1 MTLRASDLQSESD
14 LDSIRNSCDVLVRNK
29 FSWMSSHFSKGGC
42 NISNLIS
49 SLVHFCH
56 YTRRTKTILW
66 NFTLCCFEKLKK
78 RKSGRD
84 VPFKTV
90 HSYLKRLVH
99 SAPPPPFTISCFGT
113 RQKVVSSLSL
123 MLRFFANSQILWKEK
138 GCFYCVYCDNSCSTL
153 NLCALFRLDAVSSEA
168 FRVEDEKSNFGLFH
182 LLRCLRQ
189 LRAGHCL

>member
-1 MTLRASDLQSESD
+1 M
-14 LDSIRNSCDVLVRNK
+14 
-29 FSWMSSHFSKGGC
+29 
-42 NISNLIS
+42 
-49 SLVHFCH
+49 
-56 YTRRTKTILW
+56 
-66 NFTLCCFEKLKK
+66 LCCFEKLKK